1 MGVPE
6 QVFGLSA
13 NQVQAYAAVG
23 NVLLATVLAAITF
36 YYARHAKRQAD
47 ASKDLLDSS
56 NRQADA
62 AQRTLDL
69 LLKEKEQQRKVDT
82 SAVTFQ
88 VQAAI
93 EMIDDWRRRIE
104 SESFDLPDVIQICST
119 SFTSTISSAER
130 IDGVVAGY
138 MGAALLYIDK
148 AQTDALVLR
157 SKEPNQRAGILEFN
171 QITALRKRLQERAGY
186 NLNIARFKLLEAQTR
201 LTSVVESRSNQST
214 ES

>member
-13 NQVQAYAAVG
+13 SQVQAYAAVG

-47 ASKDLLDSS
+47 ASKDLLNSS

-62 AQRTLDL
+62 AHKTLGL
-69 LLKEKEQQRKVDT
+69 LMREKEQQRKVDT

-88 VQAAI
+88 IQAAI
-93 EMIDDWRRRIE
+93 EMVDDWRRRIQ
-104 SESFDLPDVIQICST
+104 SESFDLPDVIQMCPMN
-119 SFTSTISSAER
+119 FTSTISSAER
-130 IDGVVAGY
+130 IDEVVAGY
-138 MGAALLYIDK
+138 MGAALLYLDK

-157 SKEPNQRAGILEFN
+157 TKEINQGASILEFN
-171 QITALRKRLQERAGY
+171 QIDATRKRLQERAGY
-186 NLNIARFKLLEAQTR
+186 NLNVARFKLLEAQTR
-201 LTSVVESRSNQST
+201 LTSIVEGRKDQPT
-214 ES
+214 G

>member
-1 MGVPE
+1 MMEVPE

-23 NVLLATVLAAITF
+23 SVFLATVLAAITC

-62 AQRTLDL
+62 AQKTLGL
-69 LLKEKEQQRKVDT
+69 LLKEKEQQRKVDN

-88 VQAAI
+88 IRAAI
-93 EMIDDWRRRIE
+93 EMIDDWRRRIQ
-104 SESFDLPDVIQICST
+104 SESFDLPDVIQMCPM

-130 IDGVVAGY
+130 IDEVVAGY

-148 AQTDALVLR
+148 AQADALVLR
-157 SKEPNQRAGILEFN
+157 SKEINQGASLLEFN
-171 QITALRKRLQERAGY
+171 QINVTRKRLQERAGN
-186 NLNIARFKLLEAQTR
+186 NLNVARFKLLEAQTR
-201 LTSVVESRSNQST
+201 LTSAVEGREDRPT
-214 ES
+214 E